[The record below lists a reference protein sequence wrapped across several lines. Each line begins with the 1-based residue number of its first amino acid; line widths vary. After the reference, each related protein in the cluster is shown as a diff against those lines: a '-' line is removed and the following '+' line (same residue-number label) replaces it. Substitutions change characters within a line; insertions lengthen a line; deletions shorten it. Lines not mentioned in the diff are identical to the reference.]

1 MKHIAVLVAF
11 CAVGLPCL
19 ADDGDALLATSNLW
33 GVSLYEYQEAVGNV
47 LRQVGPQSEIR
58 CLWFADMCGY
68 NEFPLSRSDMTWL
81 DEKRK
86 LMIFNLRT
94 KVVSTSTNCW
104 LAAADFLCRIK
115 HSYVPELVEL
125 ESLRA
130 PGNLGHE
137 SLDGSASGALMSYLS
152 DTNSNFK
159 ADWQCHG
166 KLRTTESTLMR
177 MVTNDFPRAILPG
190 LAPSQ
195 RPLVISN
202 IAERAAISQD
212 CLVF

>member
-1 MKHIAVLVAF
+1 MRYIAVLFAF

-19 ADDGDALLATSNLW
+19 ADDGDVLMATSNLW
-33 GVSLYEYQEAVGNV
+33 GVSLHEYQVSVGSA
-47 LRQVGPQSEIR
+47 LRQVEPQSGSR
-58 CLWFADMCGY
+58 CLWFVDVCGY
-68 NEFPLSRSDMTWL
+68 DEFPLSRSDTTWL
-81 DEKRK
+81 DEKRR
-86 LMIFNLRT
+86 LMILNLRT

-115 HSYVPELVEL
+115 QSYVPELVEL
-125 ESLRA
+125 ESLRT
-130 PGNLGHE
+130 PGNLGQE
-137 SLDGSASGALMSYLS
+137 SLDVAASGALMSYLC

-202 IAERAAISQD
+202 IAERAAIPQD
-212 CLVF
+212 WLVL